1 MINNIIHINDNYN
14 IFAAGILVGIGDIV
28 YMVSGNI
35 YIGAMLFSLA
45 LLTIIN
51 SNLYLYTGKIGFLF
65 EKTVKPTIWSLA
77 KILAMN
83 LLGVCFSFIMFYA
96 SNDVYNLIIQIAR
109 DKFACSWLDLY
120 CRGFLCGICMYIAV
134 SNKHEIITVFSVMT
148 FILCGFRHCIADF
161 PFLIFNFSY
170 ENLFKF
176 IMIILGNSLG
186 AIIMRD
192 FCNPKQKKYFKEKS

>member
-1 MINNIIHINDNYN
+1 MNY
-14 IFAAGILVGIGDIV
+14 IAKSVAAGILVGIGDIV

-45 LLTIIN
+45 LLTII
-51 SNLYLYTGKIGFLF
+51 KF
-65 EKTVKPTIWSLA
+65 EKTVKPQIWSLA
-77 KILAMN
+77 KILCAN

-96 SNDVYNLIIQIAR
+96 SNDVHNLIIKIAR
-109 DKFACSWLDLY
+109 DKFECSPLDLC
-120 CRGFLCGICMYIAV
+120 CRGYLCGACMYIAV
-134 SNKHEIITVFSVMT
+134 SNKEEIITVFSIMT

-170 ENLFKF
+170 VNLFKF

-186 AIIMRD
+186 AILMRD
-192 FCNPKQKKYFKEKS
+192 FCNPKQKKYFKENS